1 MTARMPHSA
10 PFDRSIPSQP
20 RPLDNLVKLG
30 ANAAHGR
37 LRGRS
42 DVDEVSMRHFAKM
55 LAASAF
61 TALMVAPVLAQ
72 TPKDTVVMA
81 KQIDDIITLDPA
93 EAFEF
98 SGVEVGAN
106 VYDKL
111 VGVDLA
117 DGNKIV
123 GELAQ
128 SWTVSPDQMTYTF
141 KLRPGVKFHSGN
153 ALTAADVVYS
163 IQRAVTLNK
172 SPGFILAQF
181 GLNKDTVLDKV
192 KAPDDATV
200 VITVSKPFAPT
211 FFLNCLTSGVASV
224 VDSKLVKANEK
235 DGDWGNGWLKL
246 NSAGSGAYKV
256 RAYRP
261 NEQYALDAN
270 EGWYKGA
277 PKNKRVI
284 VRHVAEPASQRLLLE
299 KGDIDMAR
307 NLSKDQLAGVRGNK
321 DIDIV
326 QGDKGYILYLGL
338 NQKNPNL
345 AKPEV
350 REALKYL
357 VDYAAIEKN
366 IVEGTYK
373 GHESFLPKGFL
384 GAIDD
389 KPYSLNLAKAKELLA
404 KAGLPNGFTVTMD
417 VRSVSPI
424 TDIAQAIQASWA
436 QAGVKLELIPGDGK
450 QTLTKYRART
460 HDIYIGQWGPGYLDP
475 HTNAETFA
483 INENNGEDAKSK
495 TLAWRNAWDI
505 PEMTK
510 VTQANVLESDA
521 AKRGAVYGEIQRE
534 HQKVSPF
541 VIMFQQIEVTA
552 QRKGVKGW
560 VIGPSSDTNFYAPI
574 TKG

>member
-1 MTARMPHSA
+1 MA
-10 PFDRSIPSQP
+10 
-20 RPLDNLVKLG
+20 G
-30 ANAAHGR
+30 AYGRQSETMGNA
-37 LRGRS
+37 
-42 DVDEVSMRHFAKM
+42 MRHVAKLM
-55 LAASAF
+55 VASAF
-61 TALMVAPVLAQ
+61 ATLLTTTAQTTVSFAQ

-81 KQIDDIITLDPA
+81 KQIDDIISLDPA

-98 SGVEVGAN
+98 SGVEVVTN
-106 VYDKL
+106 LYDKL
-111 VGVDLA
+111 MGVDLA
-117 DGNKIV
+117 KNNELV
-123 GELAQ
+123 PELAQ
-128 SWTVSPDQMTYTF
+128 SWTVSPDNLTYTF

-153 ALTAADVVYS
+153 PLTAADVVYS
-163 IQRAVTLNK
+163 FQRAVTLNK

-181 GLNKDTVLDKV
+181 GFTKDNVLEKV
-192 KAPDDATV
+192 KATDDNTV

-211 FFLNCLTSGVASV
+211 FFLNCLTSGVASI
-224 VDSKLVKANEK
+224 VDTKLVKANEK
-235 DGDWGNGWLKL
+235 DGDFGNGWLKL

-270 EGWYKGA
+270 ESWYKGA
-277 PKNKRVI
+277 PKNKRIV

-299 KGDIDMAR
+299 KGDIDIAR
-307 NLSKDQLAGVRGNK
+307 NLSKDQLAAVKTNK
-321 DIDIV
+321 DVEIV

-338 NQKNPNL
+338 NAKNANL

-357 VDYAAIEKN
+357 VDYASIERN

-373 GHESFLPKGFL
+373 AHESFLPQGFL
-384 GAIDD
+384 GAISD
-389 KPYSLNLAKAKELLA
+389 KPYKFDPAKAKELLA

-417 VRSVSPI
+417 VRSVNPI
-424 TDIAQAIQASWA
+424 TDIAQAIQSSWG
-436 QAGVKLELIPGDGK
+436 QAGIKLELIPGDGK

-460 HDIYIGQWGPGYLDP
+460 HDIYIGQWGPDYLDP

-510 VTQANVLESDA
+510 TTQANVLETDA
-521 AKRGAVYGEIQRE
+521 AKRAAIYGDLQRE

-541 VIMFQQIEVTA
+541 VIMFQQIEVSA
-552 QRKGVKGW
+552 DRKGVKGW

-574 TKG
+574 SKS

>member
-1 MTARMPHSA
+1 MG
-10 PFDRSIPSQP
+10 I
-20 RPLDNLVKLG
+20 
-30 ANAAHGR
+30 
-37 LRGRS
+37 
-42 DVDEVSMRHFAKM
+42 SMRHVAK
-55 LAASAF
+55 LVAVSAF
-61 TALMVAPVLAQ
+61 TALMATTAYAQ

-106 VYDKL
+106 LYDKL
-111 VGVDLA
+111 IGVDLA
-117 DGNKIV
+117 RNNDLV

-128 SWTVSPDQMTYTF
+128 SWTVSEDNLTYTF

-153 ALTAADVVYS
+153 PLTAADVVYS
-163 IQRAVTLNK
+163 FQRAVTLNK
-172 SPGFILAQF
+172 SPGFILTQF
-181 GLNKDTVLDKV
+181 GFTKDNVLEKV
-192 KAPDDATV
+192 KAADDLTLV
-200 VITVSKPFAPT
+200 VTVSKPFAPT
-211 FFLNCLTSGVASV
+211 FFLNCLTSTVAAV

-270 EGWYKGA
+270 ENWYKGA
-277 PKNKRVI
+277 PKNKRVV

-299 KGDIDMAR
+299 KGDIDIAR
-307 NLSKDQLAGVRGNK
+307 NLSKDQLAAVRDK
-321 DIDIV
+321 PDIQIV

-350 REALKYL
+350 REALKWL
-357 VDYAAIEKN
+357 VDYQSIERN
-366 IVEGTYK
+366 IVEGTYRH
-373 GHESFLPKGFL
+373 HEAFLPKGFL

-389 KPYSLNLAKAKELLA
+389 KPYKFDPAKAKELLA
-404 KAGLPNGFTVTMD
+404 KAGLPDGFSVTMD
-417 VRSVSPI
+417 TRSVSPI

-436 QAGVKLELIPGDGK
+436 QAGIKLELIPGDGK

-460 HDIYIGQWGPGYLDP
+460 HDIYIGQWGPDYLDP

-510 VTQANVLESDA
+510 VTQAAVLETDA
-521 AKRGAVYGEIQRE
+521 AKRKATYEALQRE

-541 VIMFQQIEVTA
+541 VIMFQQVEVSA
-552 QRKGVKGW
+552 QRKNVSGW
-560 VIGPSSDTNFYAPI
+560 AIGPTSDTNFYAPI
-574 TKG
+574 AKN